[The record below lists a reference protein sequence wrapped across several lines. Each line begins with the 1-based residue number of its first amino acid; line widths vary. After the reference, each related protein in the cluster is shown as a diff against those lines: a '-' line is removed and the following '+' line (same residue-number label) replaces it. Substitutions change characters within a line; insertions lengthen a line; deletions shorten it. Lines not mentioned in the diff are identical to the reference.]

1 MKKRILLLVAV
12 AVLASLA
19 LTTVASAETVEGTGT
34 LWARGV
40 GIAKVHG
47 DGSVKVRGCGVGTVW
62 VKGAERLEAHGVGIR
77 REVDGGVLFTGW
89 WGKIVASGSELT
101 VRMAGGLIKL
111 TAEGTGRAYLKG
123 CGRYHTDSAG
133 GEWSPDG
140 ITIYFAP

>member
-1 MKKRILLLVAV
+1 MKKRILILVAA

-19 LTTVASAETVEGTGT
+19 LTAVASAETIEGTGT
-34 LWARGV
+34 LWARGA

-62 VKGAERLEAHGVGIR
+62 VKGAEHLEAHGIGIR
-77 REVDGGVLFTGW
+77 RKVDGGVLFIGW
-89 WGKIVASGSELT
+89 WGKIIASGEELT
-101 VRMAGGLIKL
+101 VRMAGGLIEL
-111 TAEGTGRAYLKG
+111 TAEGTGWAYLKG
-123 CGRYHTDSAG
+123 RGVYRVDGAG